1 MSLHNFITAAWDW
14 LKKWDLPINP
24 TKRNYL
30 TIGREVPLRLS
41 FFPIGSGTAIPESK
55 LIKDLGVQT
64 DIMFSPFAQCT
75 KAANK
80 TRRLIFMIR
89 RSFQDLSK
97 SASIPLFGV
106 LERLHLEYDMPAY
119 SPNLIADINHLERIQ
134 RLATRLACVTSP
146 RKSDCSDDDFGLT

>member
-30 TIGREVPLRLS
+30 TIGREVSLRLS

-64 DIMFSPFAQCT
+64 NNMLSPFA
-75 KAANK
+75 
-80 TRRLIFMIR
+80 
-89 RSFQDLSK
+89 
-97 SASIPLFGV
+97 
-106 LERLHLEYDMPAY
+106 
-119 SPNLIADINHLERIQ
+119 
-134 RLATRLACVTSP
+134 
-146 RKSDCSDDDFGLT
+146 